1 MIPQDVYA
9 GLDVSLE
16 TTSICVVDSTGAT
29 VWRGSCPT
37 DPAAIAGA
45 LRRHAPKAK
54 LIGLETGQLSNW
66 LTRTLCELGLP
77 VVCLD
82 ARHAKAALKLQV
94 NKTDANDAWGL
105 AQIVRT
111 GWFREVAVKSMDA
124 QALRMLLVARTHL
137 ISQRQATANVIRG
150 LMKTFGLVIA
160 RGASGLFAPRV
171 REAAAGNG
179 TLLAIVEP
187 LLAAWQALREQI
199 AVFDR
204 QILSRAK
211 TDAVIRRLMTIP
223 GVGAIVA
230 LSYTAAIDDP
240 ARFRRS
246 SSVGVYAGLTPRR
259 YQSGE
264 IEVSGHISRCGDSLL
279 RSHLF
284 EAANV
289 ILARYSKAS
298 ALKSWG
304 LALAKHIGK
313 RRAKVAVARKLAVIM
328 HRIWVDGTSFIAEGK
343 AVS

>member
-1 MIPQDVYA
+1 M
-9 GLDVSLE
+9 
-16 TTSICVVDSTGAT
+16 
-29 VWRGSCPT
+29 
-37 DPAAIAGA
+37 
-45 LRRHAPKAK
+45 HPKQE

-77 VVCLD
+77 VVCVD

-111 GWFREVAVKSMDA
+111 GWFREVAGKSMDA
-124 QALRMLLVARTHL
+124 QALRMLVARTHL

-179 TLLAIVEP
+179 ALLAIVEP

-230 LSYTAAIDDP
+230 LSYTAVIDDP

-246 SSVGVYAGLTPRR
+246 SSVGVYAGLTP
-259 YQSGE
+259 G
-264 IEVSGHISRCGDSLL
+264 GISPT
-279 RSHLF
+279 
-284 EAANV
+284 
-289 ILARYSKAS
+289 
-298 ALKSWG
+298 ALTFDLCPLPGS
-304 LALAKHIGK
+304 
-313 RRAKVAVARKLAVIM
+313 
-328 HRIWVDGTSFIAEGK
+328 D
-343 AVS
+343 

>member
-1 MIPQDVYA
+1 MKGVGRIYQQ
-9 GLDVSLE
+9 
-16 TTSICVVDSTGAT
+16 TFVDTYSKVAF
-29 VWRGSCPT
+29 
-37 DPAAIAGA
+37 
-45 LRRHAPKAK
+45 AK
-54 LIGLETGQLSNW
+54 LYD
-66 LTRTLCELGLP
+66 R
-77 VVCLD
+77 
-82 ARHAKAALKLQV
+82 
-94 NKTDANDAWGL
+94 KTPL
-105 AQIVRT
+105 YTQ
-111 GWFREVAVKSMDA
+111 
-124 QALRMLLVARTHL
+124 
-137 ISQRQATANVIRG
+137 QRQATTNVIRG

-230 LSYTAAIDDP
+230 LSYTAVIDDP

-246 SSVGVYAGLTPRR
+246 SSVGVYAALTPRR

-264 IEVSGHISRCGDSLL
+264 IDVSGHISRCGDSLL

-289 ILARYSKAS
+289 MNFMRLQGATRTDP
-298 ALKSWG
+298 G
-304 LALAKHIGK
+304 G
-313 RRAKVAVARKLAVIM
+313 RC
-328 HRIWVDGTSFIAEGK
+328 
-343 AVS
+343 